1 MSSGPSLPA
10 NPTPAY
16 SFANQPAADQGA
28 FTGITQFGQNA
39 SNINS
44 AYNAAGDNAAG
55 TSLVNSG
62 TAMLPY
68 ASQALQ
74 TGFDPQNALYAQQF
88 QQQQDQT
95 NASNA
100 QNGVSGTPYGAE
112 IANDQNQKFD
122 INWQN
127 QQLARQN
134 TAANTAGTLTGA
146 GGNAVAGGTA
156 VGQSV
161 AQLPQA
167 QLQQTIQDFLS
178 YLQGGTSATNAGTSQ
193 YSAEAQASLGQQKQD
208 ASSLSGLG
216 NLAGN
221 AFTALFGG

>member
-1 MSSGPSLPA
+1 MSSAPSLPS

-16 SFANQPAADQGA
+16 SFANQPAADTGA

-39 SNINS
+39 SNINN

-55 TSLVNSG
+55 TATVNAG

-74 TGFDPQNALYAQQF
+74 TGFDPQKQLYAQQY

-100 QNGVSGTPYGAE
+100 QNGVAGTPYGAE
-112 IANDQNQKFD
+112 IADNQNQKFD

-127 QQLARQN
+127 QQLGRQS
-134 TAANTAGTLTGA
+134 TAANTAGALTGA
-146 GGNAVAGGTA
+146 GGRPNAGGTA

-161 AQLPQA
+161 AQLPQQ

-178 YLQGGTSATNAGTSQ
+178 YLQGGTGATNAGTSQ

-208 ASSLSGLG
+208 AANLAGLG
-216 NLAGN
+216 NLGGN
-221 AFTALFGG
+221 IFTSLFV